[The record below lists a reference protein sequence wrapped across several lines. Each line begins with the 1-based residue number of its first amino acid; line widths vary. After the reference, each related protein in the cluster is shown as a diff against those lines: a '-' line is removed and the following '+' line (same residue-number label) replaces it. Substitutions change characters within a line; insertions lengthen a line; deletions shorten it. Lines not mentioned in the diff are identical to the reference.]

1 VGGGTREMNKEFG
14 PELKLLVL
22 LLIIAGVFII
32 AGFAVE

>member
-1 VGGGTREMNKEFG
+1 MKKEFG

-22 LLIIAGVFII
+22 LLIIAVVFII